1 MTDDRTGDI
10 KRLQRRIR
18 VARGEIAPD
27 LVLRNGRIVNVFSGE
42 TIPGDVAVSDGM
54 IVGIGTYDGP
64 VVHDV
69 RGAFIAP
76 GFMDGHF
83 HVESAMLSPRELAR
97 AVLPHGTTAIVAD
110 PHELAN
116 VLGMEGIRYL
126 IEASAGLPVD
136 FFVML
141 PSCVPAT
148 DLETSGA
155 CLKAA
160 DLLTLKNEP
169 RVLGLAEMMNYPGV
183 IAGDPEVL
191 DKVAAFRDRPLD
203 GHAPLLTGRDLNA
216 YIAAGL
222 RSDHECTSLDE
233 AREKLRLGMHLFIR
247 EGTQAKNLEAL
258 LPLVTPATLHR
269 CSFVTDDLH
278 PHDILRHGHLDA
290 VLNQAIGRGLD
301 PLDAIAMVTLNT
313 ARYFGL
319 RDRGAVAPGYRADL
333 VLLSSLSPIR
343 VEVVYKNGRRVYE
356 GSYPV
361 LPPQGNIPTFHLS
374 TMNVRPYDRLALAI
388 PARGSRVRVMD
399 LIPDQILTGMTL
411 LDAPV
416 AEGRIVQDTDRDL
429 LKIAVIERHRRTGRI
444 GLGLVRGFSLQRGA
458 LASSVAHDSHNIL
471 CVGAD
476 DGDMVAA
483 ARAGEVMGGGLA
495 VACDGEVLARLALP
509 IGGLMSDNSLE
520 EIASGWESLRFT
532 AQQLGCTLHEPFMH
546 LSFLALPV
554 IPALK
559 ITDRGLVDVGRF
571 EIVPLCVEER
581 G

>member
-1 MTDDRTGDI
+1 
-10 KRLQRRIR
+10 
-18 VARGEIAPD
+18 
-27 LVLRNGRIVNVFSGE
+27 
-42 TIPGDVAVSDGM
+42 
-54 IVGIGTYDGP
+54 
-64 VVHDV
+64 
-69 RGAFIAP
+69 
-76 GFMDGHF
+76 
-83 HVESAMLSPRELAR
+83 
-97 AVLPHGTTAIVAD
+97 
-110 PHELAN
+110 
-116 VLGMEGIRYL
+116 
-126 IEASAGLPVD
+126 VD

-361 LPPQGNIPTFHLS
+361 LPPQGNIPTFHLP
-374 TMNVRPYDRLALAI
+374 TKTVRPYDRLALAI
-388 PARGSRVRVMD
+388 PARGCRVRDKD
-399 LIPDQILTGMTL
+399 LIPEQILTGMTL

-483 ARAGEVMGGGLA
+483 ARAVEVMGGGLA